1 MAHEDDAVQ
10 VGVAPVRFQFVV
22 ETVQFRAQQ
31 HRGLP
36 DRQAGGI
43 EENPKLVA

>member
-22 ETVQFRAQQ
+22 ETVQFLSAAASRIA
-31 HRGLP
+31 
-36 DRQAGGI
+36 RQAGRWDRRKTQ
-43 EENPKLVA
+43 NW